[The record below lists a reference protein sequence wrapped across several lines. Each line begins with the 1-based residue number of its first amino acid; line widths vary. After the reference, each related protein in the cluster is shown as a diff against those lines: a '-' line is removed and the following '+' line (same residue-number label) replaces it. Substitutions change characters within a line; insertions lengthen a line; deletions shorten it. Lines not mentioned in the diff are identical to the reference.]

1 MNNKKST
8 TRYGVLPVQVKPFL
22 AHCPY
27 VLRITEHKDKPIP
40 VFVVKE
46 RQLDDL
52 DGAPKRYLK
61 DLGQLYGLSLR
72 RCLPVIK
79 TILSRVVDDS
89 GIPLELHNVLSNARI
104 TFRGNLPLDEQAGAK
119 LALICKLQEHL
130 QDMDRV
136 ELIAWRVNSFSREE
150 AMYWLSRVTQYGPAG
165 NRWAKAGL
173 RLMLGGQPGDKAVL
187 EMLDKLRE

>member
-1 MNNKKST
+1 MNKKKST
-8 TRYGVLPVQVKPFL
+8 TRHGVLPVQVKPFL

-27 VLRITEHKDKPIP
+27 IFRITEHKDKPIP
-40 VFVVKE
+40 VFIVKE
-46 RQLDDL
+46 RSIDDS
-52 DGAPKRYLK
+52 DGGSKRFLR
-61 DLGQLYGLSLR
+61 DLGQLYGPSLR
-72 RCLPVIK
+72 RCLPTIRS
-79 TILSRVVDDS
+79 ILSRVTDDA

-104 TFRGNLPLDEQAGAK
+104 AFRGNLPLDEQAGAK

-136 ELIAWRVNSFSREE
+136 ELIAWRVHSFSREE

-173 RLMLGGQPGDKAVL
+173 RLMLGGQPGDTAVL